1 MEIISGYEG
10 ADTGKF
16 IAMVK
21 KIWAAKG
28 TSDRSGKTRYE
39 IIIGDVT
46 KKAIFTPTV
55 STKTGMETIIIWKL
69 SQENMNKIEEEAAKE
84 GIQVSHR
91 SFIYGLVKFPQCCQA
106 VKSFCS
112 KYK

>member
-1 MEIISGYEG
+1 MEIISGYQG
-10 ADTGKF
+10 ADTDKF

-21 KIWAAKG
+21 KTWQAKG

-39 IIIGDVT
+39 LIIGDVT

-55 STKTGMETIIIWKL
+55 STRTGMETIIIWSL

-91 SFIYGLVKFPQCCQA
+91 SYLWLGEIPSVLPG
-106 VKSFCS
+106 
-112 KYK
+112 